1 MTSHLKRWRHSS
13 IYDVTAQV
21 MMPLLNYSRVSTL
34 DLLSRNRISFSV
46 MSSTLNSPWTTL
58 SRVRT
63 FTVPVSGWKYSVTA
77 NPQGRGLGGSINPRG
92 RGSINPQGH
101 SRYVHITEVS
111 RVLKGLA
118 LVCDHPSFIP
128 NEWWMSTGKPNFDK
142 KVNFKAKLELS
153 EGRPE
158 RFFCTS

>member
-1 MTSHLKRWRHSS
+1 MTSHFKRWRHSS

-77 NPQGRGLGGSINPRG
+77 NPQGRGLEGGYKSSWEGVNKSSRAFTVCSHYGSEPGPKGVGSRIKG
-92 RGSINPQGH
+92 REP
-101 SRYVHITEVS
+101 
-111 RVLKGLA
+111 
-118 LVCDHPSFIP
+118 CDHLSFIP
-128 NEWWMSTGKPNFDK
+128 NEWWMSTGKPD
-142 KVNFKAKLELS
+142 
-153 EGRPE
+153 
-158 RFFCTS
+158 